1 MKLIDSLLWRS
12 ATKIMNGQKV
22 PKEKLSY
29 ILEAA
34 RLAPSSSGLQP
45 YRIILI
51 DDKATLG
58 NIGVMAYNQ
67 NQILNCSHL
76 LVFASWDNY
85 SFERMGKVF
94 EETMQER
101 NQPIETMANYHQT
114 LWERYEPLSKEWH
127 QSHSAKQAY
136 ISLGFAIAAAAEQQV
151 DATPME
157 GFDNAKLDELLGLEK
172 LGLKSAVLL
181 ALGYR
186 DDENDWWSKLKK
198 VRTPKERFI
207 IPLT

>member
-67 NQILNCSHL
+67 NQILN
-76 LVFASWDNY
+76 
-85 SFERMGKVF
+85 
-94 EETMQER
+94 
-101 NQPIETMANYHQT
+101 
-114 LWERYEPLSKEWH
+114 
-127 QSHSAKQAY
+127 
-136 ISLGFAIAAAAEQQV
+136 
-151 DATPME
+151 
-157 GFDNAKLDELLGLEK
+157 
-172 LGLKSAVLL
+172 
-181 ALGYR
+181 
-186 DDENDWWSKLKK
+186 
-198 VRTPKERFI
+198 
-207 IPLT
+207 